1 MERTKL
7 GLSKDKMYKALGEGE
22 RTSKKVASIRM
33 SDGSTFKRKNA
44 NQYGTAEGGNDYTE
58 KRSNRSDRFD
68 LGGTADSAE
77 NGGANIGGTLGSSMM
92 KRGGGLGEEFYEGQS
107 IIMTDKSP
115 YYGRM
120 NKMMKRVVSPYINKE
135 LVIDKITKSKP
146 HNLAKVFLRSSGE
159 KAPFDVVLNKKYIQ
173 QYANGGGL
181 ANVPETFPETDAM
194 SYGEGGGTKGYKLTL
209 KSWDADVYEDDYN
222 EGEGKNVNSFNE
234 KVNKSFSSGE
244 ELLKY
249 ISDFVLYHPL
259 KKEDYSIMDDGRIVT
274 SVLVDEDNSSASARE
289 VEEWKNG
296 NKKLYSANYNFYVT
310 LTQEKTPSADEL
322 SKLLGISVYK
332 NGGSVKVGDK
342 VILPEIKMRD
352 GKTQFEKVENG
363 EVLSI
368 ENGIY
373 DVLNPKTNRIHR
385 VTLNQI
391 KYKKGGSTVKDN
403 RMNERTRAVILK
415 IQKTGIHPDDV
426 SPNFVNEIA
435 YDNGIELKSEEV
447 VFISDNYGKKSMA
460 NGGSTKGFVSYKT
473 GGKVGNKTI
482 EKRLEQLR
490 KELRAERISYGELVE
505 LQSLAKYIDKNDV
518 ELLEAAGVPEFDED
532 EKHAEGGSTKGFEYT
547 IGGL

>member
-7 GLSKDKMYKALGEGE
+7 GLSRDKMYKALGEGE

-68 LGGTADSAE
+68 LGGTADSSNTGANMGGTMGSSIMKHGGSTTKNNRMNERTRAVILKIQKTGIHPDDVSPNFVAEIAYE
-77 NGGANIGGTLGSSMM
+77 NGINLKSEEIVFISDNYAKKSMKKHGGGTKSDYSSLTLKYDYPKYNRKPAHTTYYKVDTSKEIKVGGMGEKGYNLVFKDGSKSNIVITEKNLNDLMSG
-92 KRGGGLGEEFYEGQS
+92 KQVTNQSAKVSISDKYKKGGGVGERFKFGIEYKEKPSSKVFRKTSLTMVGSDTKE
-107 IIMTDKSP
+107 
-115 YYGRM
+115 M
-120 NKMMKRVVSPYINKE
+120 NAAINKNAE
-135 LVIDKITKSKP
+135 LLKKQEGWHEIKITKEP
-146 HNLAKVFLRSSGE
+146 IME
-159 KAPFDVVLNKKYIQ
+159 
-173 QYANGGGL
+173 NGGGL
-181 ANVPETFPETDAM
+181 ADVPESFPNNDAV
-194 SYGEGGGTKGYKLTL
+194 SYKTGGGTKGYKLTL
-209 KSWDADVYEDDYN
+209 KSWDANVYEDDYN

-332 NGGSVKVGDK
+332 
-342 VILPEIKMRD
+342 
-352 GKTQFEKVENG
+352 
-363 EVLSI
+363 
-368 ENGIY
+368 
-373 DVLNPKTNRIHR
+373 
-385 VTLNQI
+385 
-391 KYKKGGSTVKDN
+391 KGGRLSK
-403 RMNERTRAVILK
+403 
-415 IQKTGIHPDDV
+415 
-426 SPNFVNEIA
+426 
-435 YDNGIELKSEEV
+435 Y
-447 VFISDNYGKKSMA
+447 A
-460 NGGSTKGFVSYKT
+460 N
-473 GGKVGNKTI
+473 
-482 EKRLEQLR
+482 
-490 KELRAERISYGELVE
+490 
-505 LQSLAKYIDKNDV
+505 
-518 ELLEAAGVPEFDED
+518 
-532 EKHAEGGSTKGFEYT
+532 GGSTKGFEYT